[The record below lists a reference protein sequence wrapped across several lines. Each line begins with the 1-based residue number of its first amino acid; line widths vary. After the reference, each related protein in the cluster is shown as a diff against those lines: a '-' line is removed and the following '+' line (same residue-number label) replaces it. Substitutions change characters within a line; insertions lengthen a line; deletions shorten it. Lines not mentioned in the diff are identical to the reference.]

1 MPVPARLF
9 AGEPAPTSASAPKPF
24 SALPVLLQAYIAL
37 STIAAVVIIVW
48 QAMDISA
55 VEKPERFYP
64 VLVTSVVLAAT
75 KIRLPLLPSSAT
87 VSLSYCTNFAA
98 LSLFS
103 PFAATFIIAV
113 SVWAQCALNNAGRMA
128 TYRTV
133 YSIANIILASKVSHM
148 AASRAPRSGCLRVTQ
163 KLPPA
168 HRINVSSTMT
178 THTL

>member
-1 MPVPARLF
+1 MELEAIE
-9 AGEPAPTSASAPKPF
+9 EPK
-24 SALPVLLQAYIAL
+24 LL
-37 STIAAVVIIVW
+37 
-48 QAMDISA
+48 
-55 VEKPERFYP
+55 YP

-148 AASRAPRSGCLRVTQ
+148 AAGLVGGLAVREDWTALVVPTLAGATAFFFCNTLLLAQAVAPGAKKEPARVGGGQ
-163 KLPPA
+163 FLWGG
-168 HRINVSSTMT
+168 
-178 THTL
+178 